1 MSNIDN
7 NNDLLH
13 NQENKN
19 EFELFQMVNRNKNYR
34 TVVNNIEFEWDTLKN
49 KKTIN
54 KHGISFEEAAEIFSK
69 PDTIIEYDEDHSDL
83 EDRWNAIGYSTKQRA
98 LIVCH
103 CYKENNIIRIIT
115 ARKASKEDIDFYNE
129 QNS

>member
-7 NNDLLH
+7 NSDLLH

-54 KHGISFEEAAEIFSK
+54 
-69 PDTIIEYDEDHSDL
+69 
-83 EDRWNAIGYSTKQRA
+83 NKQTRYF
-98 LIVCH
+98 V
-103 CYKENNIIRIIT
+103 
-115 ARKASKEDIDFYNE
+115 
-129 QNS
+129 

>member
-7 NNDLLH
+7 NSDLLH